1 VGGVGVV
8 GAKAG
13 LADRQGASVQG
24 LGVVEV
30 ALGAQHDGEAVQA
43 PGGVGVVGAHL
54 GLEDAQGHRALSYL
68 HRLWPYRD
76 QVLADRRQAGQ

>member
-1 VGGVGVV
+1 MDGE
-8 GAKAG
+8 GA
-13 LADRQGASVQG
+13 REQR

-43 PGGVGVVGAHL
+43 PGGVGVAGAHL

-76 QVLADRRQAGQ
+76 QVLATAAKPANDGAAG